1 MTENIYS
8 IQDNVKLTFDNV
20 NNACIRANR
29 HFDDVMIMGV
39 SKTKSIEEVKQAID
53 AGVKLFGENKVQ
65 ELIEKDVVFKEHS
78 LPCHIIG
85 SLQTNKVKYLP
96 PLTNYIQSV
105 DSIKLAQ
112 EISRQYLKAEKVA
125 NILIEVNIGQE
136 ESKSGISKESLMDF
150 VCEVSELPGVAV
162 QGLMCVPPIC
172 QNDFVRRY
180 FAEMNKLFIDI
191 LHKKVDN
198 VNMNV
203 LSMGMSH
210 DYQYAIQEGST
221 LVRIGQGIFGKR
233 DYNKF

>member
-78 LPCHIIG
+78 LLCHIIG

-150 VCEVSELPGVAV
+150 VYEVSELPGV
-162 QGLMCVPPIC
+162 
-172 QNDFVRRY
+172 
-180 FAEMNKLFIDI
+180 
-191 LHKKVDN
+191 
-198 VNMNV
+198 
-203 LSMGMSH
+203 
-210 DYQYAIQEGST
+210 
-221 LVRIGQGIFGKR
+221 
-233 DYNKF
+233 

>member
-1 MTENIYS
+1 GI
-8 IQDNVKLTFDNV
+8 
-20 NNACIRANR
+20 
-29 HFDDVMIMGV
+29 
-39 SKTKSIEEVKQAID
+39 
-53 AGVKLFGENKVQ
+53 KLFGENKVQ

-210 DYQYAIQEGST
+210 DYMYAIQEGST
-221 LVRIGQGIFGKR
+221 LVRIGQGVFGQR
-233 DYNKF
+233 DYNKI